1 MHPFHSVAQC
11 CRMLGISPAHFYRQV
26 KAGHI
31 EVTKNGRRTLVH
43 QAELARYASALPTR
57 SGPCR

>member
-1 MHPFHSVAQC
+1 
-11 CRMLGISPAHFYRQV
+11 MLGISPAHFYRQV